1 MKTLTISVLAAFLL
15 LSSCNIK
22 SDNGFPYNVTP
33 KVGTGIIKNK
43 EYKMSFDEIRV
54 AQSISAE
61 VVKSDEEKVVITAPS
76 DILDDILVENL
87 PQNLNI
93 EAGTSFGQIITF
105 KNKGSAKIFDFEV

>member
-1 MKTLTISVLAAFLL
+1 MKTLTISVLAVFLL

-33 KVGTGIIKNK
+33 KAGTGIIKNK

-76 DILDDILVENL
+76 DILDYYCPIKI
-87 PQNLNI
+87 QNYRIVLSKVNRI
-93 EAGTSFGQIITF
+93 
-105 KNKGSAKIFDFEV
+105 V